1 MAESIV
7 QDWLT
12 DFQSIQGQPSEVN
25 EFANEHDR
33 DSNIADA
40 IFTILHDRQ
49 RHESLVH
56 DICQQLLAFYR
67 STEKSLQKFPL
78 QFIPALIYTYLHAVA
93 GGDKKGV
100 RSLET
105 LLICIYNGEVSTEEG
120 GERVVQFRMPILAQ
134 ASVYHEEKNL
144 PLTDLR
150 RWEENC
156 NREVKWGPHPRIEAI
171 SAQNRLRIMTALLFC
186 YNQQVSLTQK
196 RALGHLC
203 RVSSLLVNEGFNTKS
218 SHAHRLSYGS
228 DPSLM
233 PKSMIPRIPL
243 SSAFL
248 VELVHAIYFAMFND
262 FGTVAIQTLEDIHNR
277 ACFEMYTEL
286 ILITSA
292 IRNSLH
298 ANPSGQ
304 PSDGPMGLSVA
315 LTPSTNTVT
324 TAVSK
329 SMITNASF
337 RTKKLPDDIPIQ
349 VQDLT
354 MPQASQQLA
363 SVTEETAEQTQNA
376 KDAGKESGQQQ
387 QGSRNSIIRP
397 SMEGIKAQAHKALIA
412 GFKKSKGKEKD
423 KDKDAASEATTGAH
437 QTNGN
442 TANTN
447 NIDNSSSTKPPQ
459 RKLDK
464 HMQRNSLMQL
474 QMESSSSEF
483 EKSPGPVKGKTYES
497 LDTMEMLPMQSLLNN
512 ESGSGS
518 FSIDSDLNGGALV
531 TGTNVSGGLGGG
543 GGGGG
548 VGSIVV
554 GGNSNNNSTTTTT
567 SLTSSDLLT
576 TKSFDSSIEMP
587 PHSVTTGI
595 VGVKTNDT
603 IVD

>member
-1 MAESIV
+1 
-7 QDWLT
+7 
-12 DFQSIQGQPSEVN
+12 
-25 EFANEHDR
+25 
-33 DSNIADA
+33 
-40 IFTILHDRQ
+40 
-49 RHESLVH
+49 
-56 DICQQLLAFYR
+56 
-67 STEKSLQKFPL
+67 
-78 QFIPALIYTYLHAVA
+78 
-93 GGDKKGV
+93 
-100 RSLET
+100 
-105 LLICIYNGEVSTEEG
+105 
-120 GERVVQFRMPILAQ
+120 
-134 ASVYHEEKNL
+134 
-144 PLTDLR
+144 
-150 RWEENC
+150 
-156 NREVKWGPHPRIEAI
+156 
-171 SAQNRLRIMTALLFC
+171 
-186 YNQQVSLTQK
+186 
-196 RALGHLC
+196 
-203 RVSSLLVNEGFNTKS
+203 
-218 SHAHRLSYGS
+218 
-228 DPSLM
+228 M
-233 PKSMIPRIPL
+233 PKPMIPRIPL

-248 VELVHAIYFAMFND
+248 VELVHAIYFAMFNG
-262 FGTVAIQTLEDIHNR
+262 FGMVAIQTLEDIHNR

-292 IRNSLH
+292 VRHSLH

-354 MPQASQQLA
+354 MPQAPQQLA

-376 KDAGKESGQQQ
+376 KEGKESGQQ

-423 KDKDAASEATTGAH
+423 KDKDVISEVSSGAH

-442 TANTN
+442 APTN
-447 NIDNSSSTKPPQ
+447 NIDSSTKPPQ

-474 QMESSSSEF
+474 QMENSSSEF
-483 EKSPGPVKGKTYES
+483 EKSPVPVKGKTYES
-497 LDTMEMLPMQSLLNN
+497 LDTMEMLPMQSLLSN

-531 TGTNVSGGLGGG
+531 TGTNVSAGLGGVV

-548 VGSIVV
+548 VV
-554 GGNSNNNSTTTTT
+554 GGLTNNSNNNSTTTTT

-576 TKSFDSSIEMP
+576 TKSFDSSIELP
-587 PHSVTTGI
+587 PLSAAPVI

-603 IVD
+603 LVD